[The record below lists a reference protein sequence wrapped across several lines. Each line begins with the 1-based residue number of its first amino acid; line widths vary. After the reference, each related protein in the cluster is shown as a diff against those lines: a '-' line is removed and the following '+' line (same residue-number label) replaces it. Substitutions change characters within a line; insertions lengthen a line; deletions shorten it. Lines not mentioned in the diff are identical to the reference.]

1 GNQGGGSIKLTNV
14 PGEQRTAYQLLDAV
28 TPGATYRLRFYY
40 SITNSGT
47 IGELDFRVLH
57 PNATNPST
65 VTNLNTIAQF
75 IGQQTMH
82 TNSIDS
88 SHGGGQIVE
97 LEF

>member
-1 GNQGGGSIKLTNV
+1 
-14 PGEQRTAYQLLDAV
+14 
-28 TPGATYRLRFYY
+28 
-40 SITNSGT
+40 
-47 IGELDFRVLH
+47 RVLH

-97 LEF
+97 LEFAPTTDQVALYAVNSVENGSDVRIDNFSIDLAN